1 MTLLH
6 PKRSSSVTVLFVFSV
21 CLALSSCGKTD
32 RRAGDV
38 SRGVVAAATPEAAD
52 AGREILRN
60 GGNAIDAAVAA
71 AFALGV
77 TEPAGSGLGGQTV
90 ILFQNPGREPLV
102 INGTSF
108 APAATPDT
116 ITTYASLRG
125 RRGFTVPTTVK
136 TLAFAL
142 KHYGSGAVSWK
153 QVLAPAIRY
162 AEQGF
167 PLGPYRRRS
176 LEVSAAEL
184 RRDSATAA
192 LFLPG
197 DSIPPA
203 GFIFKQPVLARTLRH
218 LAEAG
223 PDDFYHG
230 DLARLI
236 AHDMQSHG
244 GWITLDDLESLPD
257 PAVVPALSST
267 CRGWNVHTLPPP
279 YGGWTVLAIL
289 NLLEHTSP
297 EETLPGTVAWDIAL
311 ARALQAGHRARKEH
325 PVTDLARYRREVD
338 ERLDKDYLFRLLE
351 RDGVTGAGET
361 THLSI
366 VDRDGMVVGLSQ
378 SVNYFFGAKV
388 ASPDLGF
395 VYNDYMREFVLD
407 DPRSPYALRAGA
419 MPYSSMSATIV
430 ARGETPVMAV
440 GSPGSA
446 RIISAVVQV
455 VSNWIDR
462 GMDIGGAVAAP
473 RMHVVP
479 PNRILF
485 ERGISK
491 NLARRFKKAGFEL
504 EQPPVEVARDGF
516 NAYFGG
522 VHAVAFEDGQW
533 TGAADPRRDGTVVF
547 VRE

>member
-1 MTLLH
+1 MRRFPITI
-6 PKRSSSVTVLFVFSV
+6 LFVFSV
-21 CLALSSCGKTD
+21 CLAFSSCGKTD
-32 RRAGDV
+32 QQGGPYV
-38 SRGVVAAATPEAAD
+38 PGMVAAASPEAAE
-52 AGREILRN
+52 AGQEILRS

-77 TEPAGSGLGGQTV
+77 TEPAGSGLGGETV
-90 ILFQNPGREPLV
+90 ILFQKPGGEPLV

-125 RRGFTVPTTVK
+125 RRASTVPTTVK
-136 TLAFAL
+136 TLAFAW

-162 AEQGF
+162 AERGF

-176 LEVSAAEL
+176 LEVSADEL

-197 DSIPPA
+197 DSVPSSD
-203 GFIFKQPVLARTLRH
+203 FIFKQPVLARTLRH

-223 PDDFYHG
+223 ADDFYHG
-230 DLARLI
+230 ELARLI

-244 GWITLDDLESLPD
+244 GWITLRDLETLPD
-257 PAVVPALSST
+257 PAVIPALSST
-267 CRGWNVHTLPPP
+267 YRGWNVHTLAPP

-297 EETLPGTVAWDIAL
+297 EEIPPGTAAWDLAL
-311 ARALQAGHRARKEH
+311 ACALGAGHRARKEH
-325 PVTDLARYRREVD
+325 PVTDLIRYRSQVE

-351 RDGVTGAGET
+351 EQRTTGAGET
-361 THLSI
+361 THLSV
-366 VDRDGMVVGLSQ
+366 VDRDGMLVGLSQ

-388 ASPDLGF
+388 AGTELGF

-430 ARGETPVMAV
+430 ARDKTPVLVV

-462 GMDIGGAVAAP
+462 GMDIGGAVAAA

-485 ERGISK
+485 EKGLSK
-491 NLARRFKKAGFEL
+491 DLERLFGDAGFEL
-504 EQPPVEVARDGF
+504 EQPPVELARNGF
-516 NAYFGG
+516 NPYFGG
-522 VHAVAFEDGQW
+522 VHAVAFENGRW
-533 TGAADPRRDGTVVF
+533 TGAADPRRDGAVAS